1 MILAGGGT
9 GGHIYP
15 AIAIAREFK
24 NKFPDS
30 VILFIG
36 TRKGL
41 EKEIV
46 PKNNFRIEFI
56 SAKGLARGLNKELF
70 ILPLF
75 LIKSLVESWMIL
87 KKFRPDLVVGTGGY
101 VSLPVVL
108 MSSLMGK
115 KTLIQEQNSYPGL
128 STRILALMADRVC
141 LSYESSLR
149 YFPIK
154 KKLRISGN
162 PIRKEVL
169 SGNRVKGLKSF
180 NLDPD
185 KKTVF
190 IFGGSQGAKK
200 INQAI
205 KEGMNLLEEFE
216 GVQLLWQTGEKDF
229 EEIEGFIR
237 GKSLTSTVLPFIE
250 DMSSAYAVSDLLVC
264 RAGALTLAE
273 VAACGKPSI
282 LVPYPFA
289 TADHQRFNALFL
301 KEKGAAEIILEKELE
316 GKRLAERIIQLLKD
330 DDRLKEMSKNALA
343 LAKPLATSQIV
354 DEMEKLLNK

>member
-1 MILAGGGT
+1 MLLAGGGT

-24 NKFPDS
+24 NRFPDS
-30 VILFIG
+30 DILFIG

-41 EKEIV
+41 EKKIV
-46 PKNNFRIEFI
+46 PENNLRIEFI
-56 SAKGLARGLNKELF
+56 SAKGLARGLKKELF
-70 ILPLF
+70 VLPLF
-75 LIKSLVESWMIL
+75 LFKSLVESWMIL
-87 KKFRPDLVVGTGGY
+87 KKFRPDIVVGTGGY

-108 MSSLMGK
+108 MASLMGK

-128 STRILALMADRVC
+128 STRILALIADRVC

-162 PIRKEVL
+162 PIRAEVL
-169 SGNRVKGLKSF
+169 SGNRGKGLKSF
-180 NLDPD
+180 DLDPD

-190 IFGGSQGAKK
+190 VFGGSQGAKR

-205 KEGMNLLEEFE
+205 REGINNLEQFG
-216 GVQLLWQTGEKDF
+216 GVQLLWQTGKKDF
-229 EEIEGFIR
+229 EEIEGFMK
-237 GKSLTSTVLPFIE
+237 GKRLTLTVLPFID
-250 DMSSAYAVSDLLVC
+250 DMASAYAVSDLLVC

-273 VAACGKPSI
+273 VTACGKPSI
-282 LVPYPFA
+282 LVPYSFA

-301 KEKGAAEIILEKELE
+301 KERGAAEVVLEKELE
-316 GKRLAERIIQLLKD
+316 GESLTKKIIQLLRD
-330 DDRLKEMSKNALA
+330 DNRLKEMSKNALA
-343 LAKPLATSQIV
+343 LAKPFAASQIV
-354 DEMEKLLNK
+354 EEMERLLNK

>member
-24 NKFPDS
+24 NRFPDS
-30 VILFIG
+30 DILFIG

-41 EKEIV
+41 EKDIV

-56 SAKGLARGLNKELF
+56 SAKGLARGLKKELLV
-70 ILPLF
+70 LPLF

-87 KKFRPDLVVGTGGY
+87 KKSRPDIVVGTGGY

-128 STRILALMADRVC
+128 ATRILALMADRVC
-141 LSYESSLR
+141 LSYESSLK
-149 YFPIK
+149 YFTVK

-162 PIRKEVL
+162 PIRTEVL
-169 SGNRVKGLKSF
+169 SGNRGKGLKSF
-180 NLDPD
+180 NLDPN

-190 IFGGSQGAKK
+190 VFGGSQGAKR

-205 KEGMNLLEEFE
+205 KEGMNNLEQFDR
-216 GVQLLWQTGEKDF
+216 VQLLWQTGKRDF
-229 EEIEGFIR
+229 EEIKGFMK
-237 GKSLTSTVLPFIE
+237 GKSLTLTVLPFID
-250 DMSSAYAVSDLLVC
+250 DMASAYAVSDLLVC
-264 RAGALTLAE
+264 RAGALALAE
-273 VAACGKPSI
+273 VTACGKPSI

-301 KEKGAAEIILEKELE
+301 KEKGAAEVILEKELKE
-316 GKRLAERIIQLLKD
+316 ESLTKKIVQLLKD
-330 DDRLKEMSKNALA
+330 DDKLKEMSKNALA
-343 LAKPLATSQIV
+343 LAKPFATSQIV
-354 DEMEKLLNK
+354 GEMEKLLNR